1 MLETILH
8 FLIFLLAFSL
18 SYALLLKA
26 KIFSGAINLA
36 ISLVIGFYSLF
47 VFLSFKEIS
56 KIFAYL
62 SIFFLLVFLLSLL
75 AKGFKRE
82 ELKK

>member
-1 MLETILH
+1 MLEMLLH

-26 KIFSGAINLA
+26 KIFSGAINFVIA
-36 ISLVIGFYSLF
+36 LVIGFYSLF
-47 VFLSFKEIS
+47 VFLSFKEVS
-56 KIFAYL
+56 KIFAYFSL
-62 SIFFLLVFLLSLL
+62 FFLLIFCFLLF